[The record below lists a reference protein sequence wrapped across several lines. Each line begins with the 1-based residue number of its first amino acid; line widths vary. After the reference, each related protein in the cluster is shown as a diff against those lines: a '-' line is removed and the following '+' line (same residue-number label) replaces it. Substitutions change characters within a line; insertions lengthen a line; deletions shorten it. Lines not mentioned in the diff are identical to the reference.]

1 MAIKGILFDLD
12 GTVYLG
18 EQEIPG
24 AAKFINDLKPNGI
37 RALFVTNRSN
47 RSADVVCDH
56 LRGYGIEC
64 ENNDIISTSDAT
76 ALYLKPGSYYAIG
89 EDNLFDTLNRHGFI
103 YDDKAPDYV
112 VVSFDRKFNYDKLQT
127 AVKLIYNGAK
137 FISTNPDH
145 ALKMYNDILPG
156 TGAIVAAVE
165 VGSGIHPITV
175 GKPERIIFDI
185 AIERMGIERSE
196 VIAVGDNLLTDILA
210 GAAAGIR
217 TALILTG
224 MSTRNDIAGSQIEPT
239 WIVDGYEDLREIVKT
254 ANHIK

>member
-18 EQEIPG
+18 EKEVPG
-24 AAKFINDLKPNGI
+24 AAEFVCNLKQNGI
-37 RALFVTNRSN
+37 RSMFVTNRSN
-47 RSADVVCDH
+47 RSADAVCEH

-64 ENNDIISTSDAT
+64 EDDDIISTSDAA

-89 EDNLFDTLNRHGFI
+89 EENLFDTLNRHGFT
-103 YDDKAPDYV
+103 YDDQNPDYV
-112 VVSFDRKFNYDKLQT
+112 IVSFDRKFNYDKLKK
-127 AVKLIYNGAK
+127 AVGLIYNGAK

-145 ALKMYNDILPG
+145 ALKMYDDILPG

-165 VGSGIHPITV
+165 VGSGVKPITV

-185 AIERMGIERSE
+185 AIERIGVNRSE
-196 VIAVGDNLLTDILA
+196 VIAVGDNLLTDIPA

-224 MSTRNDIAGSQIEPT
+224 MSTREDVGGSPVEPT
-239 WIVDGYEDLREIVKT
+239 WIVEDYEEFWERVKKI
-254 ANHIK
+254 NQI

>member
-18 EQEIPG
+18 EKEVPG
-24 AAKFINDLKPNGI
+24 AAEFVSKLKQDGI
-37 RALFVTNRSN
+37 RSLFVTNRSN
-47 RSADVVCDH
+47 RSAGAVCEH

-64 ENNDIISTSDAT
+64 EEDDIISTSDAA

-89 EDNLFDTLNRHGFI
+89 EDNLFETLNRHGFT

-112 VVSFDRKFNYDKLQT
+112 IVSFDREFNYDKLSKAT
-127 AVKLIYNGAK
+127 RLIYNGAK

-145 ALKMYNDILPG
+145 ALKMYDDILPG

-165 VGSGIHPITV
+165 VGSGVAPITV

-185 AIERMGIERSE
+185 AIERMGIDRSE

-210 GAAAGIR
+210 GSAAGIR
-217 TALILTG
+217 TVLILTG
-224 MSTRNDIAGSQIEPT
+224 MSTREDVATSSVEPT
-239 WIVDGYEDLREIVKT
+239 WIVENYKEFGEMLAKI
-254 ANHIK
+254 N